1 MKPGSREASRS
12 ATSPVN
18 QPGSAASNGP
28 EDGTGGLVQD
38 QLAADSASDQPETN
52 DLATGSEA
60 TSASDSADD
69 AGSDDA
75 GSDAGVHDAGS
86 DDAGVHDAAA
96 PAGAPLRG
104 ARSMA
109 LSPDRE
115 ADRAL
120 DRQLVERAQRGDA
133 AAFRQLFDRYQ
144 RRAVAVAL
152 GVVKNKQDALD
163 VVQEAFIKVHRHLGN
178 FQGTSSFY
186 TWLYRILMNL
196 AIDHVR
202 KHKNREVDFD
212 DRVGRAAGDVDG
224 DGTMLPRIL
233 DGNPGRTAARK
244 ELSEKLQQAL
254 ADLPDYHRAVIVLR
268 EIDGLSY
275 EEMSKVLKVPK
286 GTIMSRLFHARRKM
300 QVALEPY
307 IDGDPGIGDD
317 G

>member
-1 MKPGSREASRS
+1 
-12 ATSPVN
+12 VN
-18 QPGSAASNGP
+18 EPGSAASKGP
-28 EDGTGGLVQD
+28 EDGTGGLVED

-52 DLATGSEA
+52 DLATRSG
-60 TSASDSADD
+60 DVGADD

-75 GSDAGVHDAGS
+75 GSDDAGS
-86 DDAGVHDAAA
+86 GDVGADDAAA
-96 PAGAPLRG
+96 PAGAPVRG
-104 ARSMA
+104 ARAMA

-120 DRQLVERAQRGDA
+120 DRELVERAQRGDA
-133 AAFRQLFDRYQ
+133 AAFRKLFDRYQ
-144 RRAVAVAL
+144 RRAFAVAL

-163 VVQEAFIKVHRHLGN
+163 VVQEAFIKVHRHLGS

-202 KHKNREVDFD
+202 KHKNRAVDFD

-307 IDGDPGIGDD
+307 IDGDPAIGDD